1 MVREK
6 YVYDYD
12 KVCEQ
17 LEENGYKVNEHYSNI
32 NIIKELNTRYYY
44 NYFQCSALNISLN
57 NVLNDNDTLQLII
70 DRFNDGLRFWNIQNC
85 NNDDIDIG
93 QLFVYDNVEKSL
105 I

>member
-1 MVREK
+1 MIEVIITKK
-6 YVYDYD
+6 YETCQFIFSLV
-12 KVCEQ
+12 
-17 LEENGYKVNEHYSNI
+17 
-32 NIIKELNTRYYY
+32 
-44 NYFQCSALNISLN
+44 LNISLN

-85 NNDDIDIG
+85 NNDNIDIG